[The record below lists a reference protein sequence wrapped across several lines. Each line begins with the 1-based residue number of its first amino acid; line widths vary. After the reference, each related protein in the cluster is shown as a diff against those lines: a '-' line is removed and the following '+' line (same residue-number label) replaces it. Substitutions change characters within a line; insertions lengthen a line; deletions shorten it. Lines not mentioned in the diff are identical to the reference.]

1 MKTKKPTVQSNSA
14 NLMSDKEVESEYNKV
29 LSVQIMAGD
38 IDESEV
44 DKLPISEKRNFLNG
58 YFKIQKGVDLFET
71 PELIPLE
78 VQNILDEYEDA
89 FMDGEYRG
97 LSEAL
102 TRLEKIGYTFDY
114 YLDGVAYDLRPIGM
128 LGKCAVE
135 NDLLND

>member
-1 MKTKKPTVQSNSA
+1 MKTQNTTAKNPV
-14 NLMSDKEVESEYNKV
+14 
-29 LSVQIMAGD
+29 
-38 IDESEV
+38 
-44 DKLPISEKRNFLNG
+44 
-58 YFKIQKGVDLFET
+58 FKIQKGVNLFET
-71 PELIPLE
+71 PELIPCK
-78 VQNILDEYEDA
+78 VQYILDEYEED
-89 FMDGEYRG
+89 FYDGNYRG